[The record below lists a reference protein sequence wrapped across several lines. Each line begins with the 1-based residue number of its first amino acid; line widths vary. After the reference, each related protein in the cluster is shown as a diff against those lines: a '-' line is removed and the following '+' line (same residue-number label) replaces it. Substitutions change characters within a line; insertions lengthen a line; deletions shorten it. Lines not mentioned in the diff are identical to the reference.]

1 MSLKAKTV
9 AEIIGREGGYSND
22 PADSGGETMYGIT
35 VAVARANGYTGAMRD
50 MPRPVAERIIAT
62 EYCDAISLDA
72 LETISPPIAA
82 EMADTAVNMGVGT
95 AGRFLQRT
103 LNVFN
108 AGGTLYPDLKVDG
121 RCGTVTVA
129 ALRAFLAHR
138 RATGERVMLRAL
150 NALQGA
156 RYVELAE
163 GREKDEAFVF
173 GWIANRVVI

>member
-1 MSLKAKTV
+1 MSLKTETV
-9 AEIIGREGGYSND
+9 NAIIAREGGYSND
-22 PADSGGETMYGIT
+22 PNDRGGETVYGIT

-50 MPRPVAERIIAT
+50 MPRPVAERIIGT

-82 EMADTAVNMGVGT
+82 EMADTAVNMGVGA
-95 AGRFLQRT
+95 AGRFLQRA

-108 AGGTLYPDLKVDG
+108 RRGTLYPDLKVDG
-121 RCGTVTVA
+121 RCGSATVA

-138 RATGERVMLRAL
+138 RDGGELVMLRTL

-163 GREKDEAFVF
+163 AREQDETFVF